1 MIAQNRNPGHRRSR
15 HLHILRLRIS
25 ILSSWNRAENQAA
38 PPCTGLYNSTRYEY
52 IIYDQIAYP
61 LHEIWNIYCL
71 NYIYTVPYNSFTSMA
86 VISCRSEATFSPIN
100 GPLQPGA
107 TMEPCGSTAAVWPLE
122 ITRRGWKRNIA
133 LRRDNLCCFDVRL
146 PERKSSKVLWSANHL
161 RCSIDEV
168 LEKRKS
174 KTHVILAPCAGVV
187 APVRF
192 DWTAGDPWLVRN
204 KSANCWLMAVKRR
217 NKWMFPKLMV
227 PPNHPF

>member
-1 MIAQNRNPGHRRSR
+1 MKYEIY
-15 HLHILRLRIS
+15 ILF
-25 ILSSWNRAENQAA
+25 
-38 PPCTGLYNSTRYEY
+38 
-52 IIYDQIAYP
+52 
-61 LHEIWNIYCL
+61 
-71 NYIYTVPYNSFTSMA
+71 NYIYSAPYNSCTSMA
-86 VISCRSEATFSPIN
+86 VICCRSEATFSQTIAARWN
-100 GPLQPGA
+100 HGA
-107 TMEPCGSTAAVWPLE
+107 LRHSCLLTAGNKH
-122 ITRRGWKRNIA
+122 RQGWKRKIA

-217 NKWMFPKLMV
+217 KRWMFPRIGVSQNGWFIMEK
-227 PPNHPF
+227 PY